1 MLKIASQSLS
11 PLQQNLLKFSLSLR
25 SYSAT
30 VQAFQQIAAD
40 EPPPKGCALFFAVH
54 GEKTCEYDSLG
65 TLLKTASERPK
76 PFLFKGDHTYPASN
90 PDRPIVIL
98 YAEIGTEDF
107 YRFHKL
113 LVRKAEAGEITYVLR
128 HYIAV
133 SIYAQGIAGKSNCP
147 GEAKRKSDLS

>member
-1 MLKIASQSLS
+1 M
-11 PLQQNLLKFSLSLR
+11 F
-25 SYSAT
+25 
-30 VQAFQQIAAD
+30 
-40 EPPPKGCALFFAVH
+40 
-54 GEKTCEYDSLG
+54 
-65 TLLKTASERPK
+65 TLRPK
-76 PFLFKGDHTYPASN
+76 PFLFRGDHTYPASS
-90 PDRPIVIL
+90 PDCPVVIL

-133 SIYAQGIAGKSNCP
+133 SIYAQGIVGKSNCP